1 MKLPFRRSAPD
12 LTPFAAFDLL
22 GGQYPRQAATRQFVI
37 ALVGVLS
44 IVVTLLLAAS
54 GLAHMSAVSDR
65 DSARILTAS
74 AAHAAGPGAKA
85 PTIGYL
91 TGAQITGALAA
102 RRALIGAATRGE
114 INYGLLTRAV
124 QDAAAGVTITSL
136 TVTVTAAAPPAT
148 PAKPTKPVAGAPAQ
162 AATPPGVG
170 TLSVAGTA
178 PSYAAVTA
186 YSSTVAA
193 LPLLSGVKTVYD
205 GTPTAVTFTTS
216 AQLSPLA
223 LATRGP
229 RLLADLSAAPAKT
242 SPTGTGG
249 KK

>member
-1 MKLPFRRSAPD
+1 MKLPFRPGAPD

-22 GGQYPRQAATRQFVI
+22 GGQYPRQAATRRFVI

-44 IVVTLLLAAS
+44 IAAALLLAAS

-65 DSARILTAS
+65 DSARELTAP
-74 AAHAAGPGAKA
+74 AAKAAGAKA

-91 TGAQITGALAA
+91 TSAQITGALAA
-102 RRALIGAATRGE
+102 RRALIGAATHGE